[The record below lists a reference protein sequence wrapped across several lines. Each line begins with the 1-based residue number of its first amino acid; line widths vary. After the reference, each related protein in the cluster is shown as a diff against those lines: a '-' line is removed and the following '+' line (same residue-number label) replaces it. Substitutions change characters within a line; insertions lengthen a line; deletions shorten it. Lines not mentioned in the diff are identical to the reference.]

1 MKIKITALATA
12 ISLFLCG
19 CGSEPSDVL
28 INADDY
34 HGILAVEE
42 STSVTAALMP
52 PTVSETVNTSPDPI
66 NSDYT
71 RDIGEEDSSSTEETE
86 ASWTAETTES
96 EDLTSVPLSESETTT
111 ETLAETTASTAS
123 ESSATEPSFIFET
136 VGSDYAALNYS
147 EVKGVWISYLELMS
161 LLTGKTES
169 QFTDSIRGAFQ
180 NCAAMGLNTVFVH
193 VRSHGDAYYRSDL
206 YPWSKHVTGTIGQAP
221 DFDPLDIMV
230 REAHALNL
238 SFQAWINPYRLC
250 GVSDIGKVS
259 EDYPI
264 GKWYK
269 TSEGDRVVAEGSY
282 YYLNPGYAESNELIS
297 AGVKEIVSRF
307 F

>member
-96 EDLTSVPLSESETTT
+96 EDLTSVPLSESETETEPNTAPATSSVTTSSVMEPVNEETTAAPVITTT
-111 ETLAETTASTAS
+111 ETTTEASAETTASTAS
-123 ESSATEPSFIFET
+123 
-136 VGSDYAALNYS
+136 
-147 EVKGVWISYLELMS
+147 
-161 LLTGKTES
+161 
-169 QFTDSIRGAFQ
+169 
-180 NCAAMGLNTVFVH
+180 
-193 VRSHGDAYYRSDL
+193 
-206 YPWSKHVTGTIGQAP
+206 
-221 DFDPLDIMV
+221 
-230 REAHALNL
+230 
-238 SFQAWINPYRLC
+238 
-250 GVSDIGKVS
+250 
-259 EDYPI
+259 
-264 GKWYK
+264 
-269 TSEGDRVVAEGSY
+269 
-282 YYLNPGYAESNELIS
+282 
-297 AGVKEIVSRF
+297 
-307 F
+307 